1 MSYTRRDVLSGA
13 AGAAAA
19 SMTVGIV
26 GAQEEYEH
34 WQAQPDHVKLEYSEP
49 TLVEYAPRLVL
60 SQEAREKWRGLWGWT
75 ATSPEYDLDYHV
87 YVALYTHQDGV
98 GSIGQF
104 LSDSHV
110 GDVEWAYVLADSE
123 TGETRQ
129 VIYDAY
135 HWVAGRQDTSS
146 ITVDGQHPVGAVVD
160 PWHFVRFADVDADA
174 ATAFDE
180 VNNLTE
186 EFDALLSNGLD
197 ESLEPGTV
205 TDPATMQTRNH
216 WWRSAV
222 SDFSTDALLASMV
235 YDLGWVGADQ
245 ADSSALAF

>member
-1 MSYTRRDVLSGA
+1 MSYTRRDLLRGA
-13 AGAAAA
+13 AGVAAA
-19 SMTVGIV
+19 SVTLGSVT
-26 GAQEEYEH
+26 AQEEYDH
-34 WQAQPDHVKLEYSEP
+34 WQAQPDHVTLTYDEP
-49 TLVEYAPRLVL
+49 TLVSYAPRLEI

-75 ATSPEYDLDYHV
+75 ATSPEYDLDHHV

-98 GSIGQF
+98 GSLGQL

-110 GDVEWAYVLADSE
+110 GDTEFYYVLSDPE

-135 HWVAGRQDTSS
+135 HWVAGRQDASS
-146 ITVDGQHPVGAVVD
+146 ITMNGKHPVAKCVD
-160 PWHFVRFADVDADA
+160 PWHFYAHGGADADA

-180 VNNLTE
+180 VNDLTA
-186 EFDALLSNGLD
+186 EFGGLLSNGLD

-205 TDPATMQTRNH
+205 TDPATMQARNH

-222 SDFSTDALLASMV
+222 GNFSTDALLASAV

-245 ADSSALAF
+245 ADSNALSL

>member
-1 MSYTRRDVLSGA
+1 MSYTRRDVLRGA
-13 AGAAAA
+13 AGVAAA
-19 SMTVGIV
+19 SMTVGTV
-26 GAQEEYEH
+26 TAQEESDH
-34 WQAQPDHVKLEYSEP
+34 WQAQPDHVTLAYSEP
-49 TLVEYAPRLVL
+49 TLVDYAPRLVL

-75 ATSPEYDLDYHV
+75 ATSEEYDLDYHV

-98 GSIGQF
+98 GSLGKF

-123 TGETRQ
+123 TGETQR

-135 HWVAGRQDTSS
+135 HWVAGRQDASS
-146 ITVDGQHPVGAVVD
+146 ITMDGQHPVGAVVD
-160 PWHFVRFADVDADA
+160 PWHFFRFSGVDADS

-180 VNNLTE
+180 VDDLTE
-186 EFDALLSNGLD
+186 EFGGLLSNGLD

-205 TDPATMQTRNH
+205 TDPATMQARNH

-222 SDFSTDALLASMV
+222 GDFSSDALLASAV
-235 YDLGWVGADQ
+235 YQLGWVGADQ